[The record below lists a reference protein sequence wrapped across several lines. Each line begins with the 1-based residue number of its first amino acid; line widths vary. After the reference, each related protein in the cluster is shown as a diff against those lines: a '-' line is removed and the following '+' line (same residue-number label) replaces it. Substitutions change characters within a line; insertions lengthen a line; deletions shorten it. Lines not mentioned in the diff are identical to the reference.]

1 MKATLYLR
9 KDHESL
15 QSALAQLLEGR
26 KDKDAL
32 FNEVRR
38 EIEMHARVEE
48 EFLYPELLGSAS
60 PDAAETAGRAI
71 EDHQTILA
79 MLGELAGMGV
89 QHKQFLPKIQALSD
103 RLNEHVEFEE
113 DQLFEEA
120 RKSLSEYRLEELG
133 LEMEQ
138 RRKMLQISAA

>member
-9 KDHESL
+9 RDHESL

-32 FNEVRR
+32 FNQVRR

-71 EDHQTILA
+71 EDHQAILT
-79 MLGELAGMGV
+79 MLGELAGMGA
-89 QHKQFLPKIQALSD
+89 QHKQFLSKIQALSD